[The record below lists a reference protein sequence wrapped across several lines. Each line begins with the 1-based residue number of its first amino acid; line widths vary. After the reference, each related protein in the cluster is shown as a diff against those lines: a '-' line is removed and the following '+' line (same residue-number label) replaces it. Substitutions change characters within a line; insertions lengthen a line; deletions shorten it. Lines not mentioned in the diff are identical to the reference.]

1 MTGLILKVRL
11 QLGEQSVLRSG
22 IRPVFWSLD
31 VKDAKGI
38 NKTDAAALAGRFGL
52 ACPVYQIMH
61 LSCPLCLAQRNWR
74 ICRSLAGVT
83 KANQE
88 GHRLGRQTI
97 ARI

>member
-1 MTGLILKVRL
+1 M
-11 QLGEQSVLRSG
+11 ESVPSSG
-22 IRPVFWSLD
+22 VLD

-52 ACPVYQIMH
+52 ASPVYQIMH
-61 LSCPLCLAQRNWR
+61 LSCALCLAQRNWR

-88 GHRLGRQTI
+88 VIVSAAKALPGFEEVEELN
-97 ARI
+97 

>member
-1 MTGLILKVRL
+1 MNRVFC
-11 QLGEQSVLRSG
+11 EVESVPSSG
-22 IRPVFWSLD
+22 VLD

-88 GHRLGRQTI
+88 VIVSAAKPLPGFEEVEELN
-97 ARI
+97 